1 MAALNSARSCSAASR
16 PGVTRSICFF
26 RTGSNGRLSFQPARR
41 VTHWFRPRRAAATRR
56 ADRPLSSCP
65 ARLRNSAFVNV
76 EADPAV
82 SRVTTQLGMTVKRS
96 YVARR
101 ITLLAV
107 AAMAAVAA
115 TTVLLVTVQNQ
126 APPPRHQL
134 RVERTA
140 RQVSA
145 AGASAT
151 AIAITPNGRTAYV
164 GNYLGNSLTPIT
176 LATNKPGSP
185 IKLGFKPW
193 DLAITPNG
201 RTALPSERD
210 RLRNGSTKRRSLAQ
224 RGTDCITVR

>member
-1 MAALNSARSCSAASR
+1 M
-16 PGVTRSICFF
+16 
-26 RTGSNGRLSFQPARR
+26 
-41 VTHWFRPRRAAATRR
+41 
-56 ADRPLSSCP
+56 
-65 ARLRNSAFVNV
+65 

-115 TTVLLVTVQNQ
+115 ATVLSATAQNQ

-164 GNYLGNSLTPIT
+164 VNNVGNTVTPIT
-176 LATNKPGSP
+176 LATGKPGHP
-185 IKLGFKPW
+185 IKVGRSPNKIV
-193 DLAITPNG
+193 ITPNG
-201 RTALPSERD
+201 KTAYVIDSREASDNVTPINLVTNKPEP
-210 RLRNGSTKRRSLAQ
+210 RLKVSKANAIAIAPRGGTAWVHSGSGTKLVPIRI
-224 RGTDCITVR
+224 G

>member
-1 MAALNSARSCSAASR
+1 
-16 PGVTRSICFF
+16 
-26 RTGSNGRLSFQPARR
+26 
-41 VTHWFRPRRAAATRR
+41 
-56 ADRPLSSCP
+56 
-65 ARLRNSAFVNV
+65 
-76 EADPAV
+76 
-82 SRVTTQLGMTVKRS
+82 MTVKRS

-115 TTVLLVTVQNQ
+115 ATVLSATAQNQ

-164 GNYLGNSLTPIT
+164 VTVGDTVTPVN
-176 LATNKPGSP
+176 LATRKPGRP
-185 IKLGFKPW
+185 IKVG
-193 DLAITPNG
+193 DSASVIAIAPNG
-201 RTALPSERD
+201 RTAYLPNHGVSGDGDTARSP
-210 RLRNGSTKRRSLAQ
+210 RSGWLSVSPGAGLRLAQ
-224 RGTDCITVR
+224 TQTLWRSRRTGAPPTSATTWATH